1 MFDKMSNS
9 IRNGLNSLLQVT
21 IELAVLVVGWLFL
34 LTFLISF
41 YSLGRYVAASYLVKP
56 DDVDQ
61 AMVGL
66 LSALAFLWLYE
77 HRNIDHKYEKLRERL
92 DGFSQ

>member
-1 MFDKMSNS
+1 
-9 IRNGLNSLLQVT
+9 
-21 IELAVLVVGWLFL
+21 
-34 LTFLISF
+34 
-41 YSLGRYVAASYLVKP
+41 
-56 DDVDQ
+56 
-61 AMVGL
+61 MVGL